1 MKPLPPLPD
10 WVALEHSV
18 AQILTQQELHG
29 WTFNEPAAWKLESA
43 VRTEL
48 EDLSQLLRNRH
59 PFIGGSEF
67 SPKRSNKRTGYV
79 EGALFTRLK
88 ELNPT
93 SRDHIAWILT
103 THYGWKPSL
112 ISSNGKPVI
121 DEIVLK
127 EIGTDIA
134 LRFLRCLELKKALGM
149 ISEGVNAW
157 LKLCTTSNRIHHH
170 CSVATNTFRCS
181 HRKPNLSQVPADE
194 RFRKLFTASPGMVM
208 VGADLA
214 GIELRMLAH
223 YLARYDGGRYA
234 DILLNGDIHQVNA
247 DKIGIS
253 RRDVK
258 TVTYAFLY
266 GAGDVKIGLSVDK
279 QLSTNKARARGKQVR
294 AAFIEAIDGLS
305 ELLQA
310 VKKRSASGTIL
321 AIDGRKIFVD
331 SQHKALNYLLQC
343 SAGVI
348 AKRWLLIADET
359 LKEAGLSTH
368 QLAFIHD
375 ELQYEC
381 EPKDIDDVKFTLEH
395 SAVRAGEYYNL
406 RIPIAAEAKS
416 GSNWSEVH

>member
-1 MKPLPPLPD
+1 MRPLPPLPD
-10 WVALEHSV
+10 WLQLEHSV
-18 AQILTQQELHG
+18 AQILTQQELYG

-157 LKLCTTSNRIHHH
+157 LKLCTTSSRIHHH
-170 CSVATNTFRCS
+170 CSVATNTFRCA
-181 HRKPNLSQVPADE
+181 HRKPNLGQVPAGAE
-194 RFRKLFTASPGMVM
+194 FRKLFTASPGMVM

-214 GIELRMLAH
+214 GIELRMLSH

-247 DKIGIS
+247 DAIGVTRREIKTITYAWMYGASNKKIGTS
-253 RRDVK
+253 
-258 TVTYAFLY
+258 Y
-266 GAGDVKIGLSVDK
+266 DK
-279 QLSTNKARARGKQVR
+279 QLSDSKASAKGKEIR
-294 AAFIEAIDGLS
+294 DAFVKATPGLA
-305 ELLQA
+305 ELL
-310 VKKRSASGTIL
+310 SALKERGNGGSIL
-321 AIDGRKIFVD
+321 AIDGRKLLVD
-331 SQHKALNYLLQC
+331 SPHKLLNFLLQGS
-343 SAGVI
+343 SAVL
-348 AKRWLLIADET
+348 AKRWMLITHQT
-359 LKEAGLSTH
+359 LKEADIRAH

-375 ELQYEC
+375 ELQFEC
-381 EPKDIDDVKFTLEH
+381 DKEYIDDLKFTLEN
-395 SAVRAGEYYNL
+395 SAVRAGEYYNM
-406 RIPIAAEAKS
+406 RVQINAESKS
-416 GSNWSEVH
+416 GRDWSEVH

>member
-1 MKPLPPLPD
+1 MRPLSPLPD

-18 AQILTQQELHG
+18 AKILTQQELHG
-29 WTFNEPAAWKLESA
+29 WYFDECSAWKLESDL
-43 VRTEL
+43 RREL
-48 EDLSQLLRNRH
+48 EELTQVLRDRH
-59 PFIGGSEF
+59 PFVAGSVF
-67 SPKRSNKRTGYV
+67 TPKRNNRTQGFFT
-79 EGALFTRLK
+79 GAESVRLK
-88 ELNPT
+88 EFNPT

-103 THYGWKPSL
+103 SHYGWTPSL

-134 LRFLRCLELKKALGM
+134 MKLFRCLELKKMLGLL
-149 ISEGVNAW
+149 SVGVNAW
-157 LKLCTTSNRIHHH
+157 LKLVTTSSRIHHH
-170 CSVATNTFRCS
+170 CSVATNTFRCA

-194 RFRKLFTASPGMVM
+194 KFRKLFTSTPGMVM
-208 VGADLA
+208 CGADLS

-223 YLARYDGGRYA
+223 YLARYDQGRYA
-234 DILLNGDIHQVNA
+234 NILLTGDIHQVNA

-253 RRDVK
+253 RRAVK

-266 GAGDVKIGLSVDK
+266 GAGDAKIGLSVDK
-279 QLSTNKARARGKQVR
+279 QLSPNKARAKGKEVR
-294 AAFIEAIDGLS
+294 AAFIAAIPGLS

-310 VKKRSASGTIL
+310 VKKRSSTGSIMAV
-321 AIDGRKIFVD
+321 DGRKIYVD

-348 AKRWLLIADET
+348 AKRWLQITHDHT
-359 LKEAGLSTH
+359 KEMDLRCN

-375 ELQYEC
+375 ELQYESKP
-381 EPKDIDDVKFTLEH
+381 EHVDDLKSLLVL
-395 SAVRAGEYYNL
+395 SAAESGEYYNL

-416 GSNWSEVH
+416 GASWAEVH

>member
-1 MKPLPPLPD
+1 MRPLSPLFD
-10 WVALEHSV
+10 WVSLEHSV
-18 AQILTQQELHG
+18 AKILTQQELHG
-29 WTFNEPAAWKLESA
+29 WYFDESAAWKLESSL
-43 VRTEL
+43 RKEL
-48 EDLSQLLRNRH
+48 EELSRVLRNRH
-59 PFIGGSEF
+59 PYIGGSSF
-67 SPKRSNKRTGYV
+67 SPKRSNKRTGYI
-79 EGALFTRLK
+79 EGAKFTRLK

-103 THYGWKPSL
+103 SHYGWTPSL
-112 ISSNGKPVI
+112 ISSNGKPVV

-127 EIGTDIA
+127 DIGTDIA
-134 LRFLRCLELKKALGM
+134 LDFLRCLELKKALGM

-157 LKLCTTSNRIHHH
+157 LKLCTTSSRIHHH
-170 CSVATNTFRCS
+170 CSVATNTFRCA
-181 HRKPNLSQVPADE
+181 HRKPNLAQVPANE
-194 RFRKLFTASPGMVM
+194 EFRKLFKASPHMVM
-208 VGADLA
+208 CGADLS
-214 GIELRMLAH
+214 GIELRILSH
-223 YLARYDGGRYA
+223 YLARYDEGRYA
-234 DILLNGDIHQVNA
+234 EILINGDIHQVNA
-247 DKIGIS
+247 DKIGIT

-266 GAGDVKIGLSVDK
+266 GAGDAKIGLSVDK
-279 QLSTNKARARGKQVR
+279 QLPPDKARAKGKEVR
-294 AAFIEAIDGLS
+294 AAFIAAIPGLS

-310 VKKRSASGTIL
+310 VKKRSATGKIL
-321 AIDGRKIFVD
+321 AIDGRTIIVD

-395 SAVRAGEYYNL
+395 SAVRSGEYYNL
-406 RIPIAAEAKS
+406 RVPIAAEAKS
-416 GSNWSEVH
+416 GNNWSEVH